1 MAGRKQGTLAHTKSL
16 LADSVVCLQS
26 IKDVTVPE
34 GTLKI
39 VIVEAEHIPKGDY
52 IQDASPY
59 VE

>member
-1 MAGRKQGTLAHTKSL
+1 MCASDAGWMW
-16 LADSVVCLQS
+16 VQS

-34 GTLKI
+34 GMLKFT
-39 VIVEAEHIPKGDY
+39 IVEAEHIPKGDY